1 MTRAQA
7 LCYSPGEEELPM
19 PSALTLQLEE
29 LVKLRHEPPAEV
41 LVEALEQGLA
51 RLYQES
57 VLTLFLK
64 KRVSRRKAIRLVGL
78 EAVKTAEQQWQA
90 TQKDLVWGLGHG

>member
-1 MTRAQA
+1 M
-7 LCYSPGEEELPM
+7 S
-19 PSALTLQLEE
+19 SALTLQLEE

-41 LVEALEQGLA
+41 LAAALERGLA

-57 VLTLFLK
+57 VLTRFLK
-64 KRVSRRKAIRLVGL
+64 KQVSRRKAIRLVGL
-78 EAVKTAEQQWQA
+78 EAVQTAEQQWQA